1 MIKWKNNEAREAY
14 HALVEHC
21 ISSPYEGYT
30 ERHHIV
36 PRSMGGSDDQDN
48 LVRMSAQ
55 NHLLAH
61 YWLWVGT
68 GAQGMATAYWGMLN
82 MNYAKMAETFAP
94 TQAMLEA
101 YESARIASAKA
112 QSERV
117 AGKTLSADHRAKM
130 SASLTGE
137 KNPMFG
143 KTVSAKTRAKMR
155 AAKFGKTGSL
165 SPRAKKV
172 LMKLD
177 CGLTLSYGS
186 AREAARCLEIRQ
198 TTIAKRCRK
207 GIKGFSYA

>member
-21 ISSPYEGYT
+21 ISNPYEGYT

-36 PRSMGGSDDQDN
+36 PRSMGGSDEAEN

-68 GAQGMATAYWGMLN
+68 GAHGMATAYFAMTN
-82 MNYAKMAETFAP
+82 QNRAKMAETFAP

-112 QSERV
+112 ASEREV
-117 AGKTLSADHRAKM
+117 GKTLSIDHRAKI
-130 SASLTGE
+130 SASLTGK
-137 KNPMFG
+137 KNPLFG
-143 KTVSAKTRAKMR
+143 KTSAMK
-155 AAKFGKTGSL
+155 GQTGSL
-165 SPRAKKV
+165 NKTSKKV
-172 LMKLD
+172 LMRLGF
-177 CGLTLSYGS
+177 GLTLSYGS
-186 AREAARCLEIRQ
+186 AWEASRCLGVGKS
-198 TTIAKRCRK
+198 TITQRCRK